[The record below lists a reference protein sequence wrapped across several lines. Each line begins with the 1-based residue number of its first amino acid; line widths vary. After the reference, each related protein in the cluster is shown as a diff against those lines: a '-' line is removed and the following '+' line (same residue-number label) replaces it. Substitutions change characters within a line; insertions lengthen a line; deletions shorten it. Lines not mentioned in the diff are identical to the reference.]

1 MASAEGPR
9 SRRDHLINGE
19 EQVHSLWELR
29 KVNEQDAGSQ
39 GEEKFFI
46 TFPYPYMN
54 GRLHL
59 GHAFSL
65 SKAEFQARF
74 QRMLGKKV
82 LWPFAFHCTGMPIPA
97 CADKLRRELDPAQS
111 VKRVDEVEE
120 EAGPTDVEH
129 FKSKRSKAVAK
140 TGESKSQFSIMQSM
154 GVPDEEIP
162 KFTEPAYWLDY
173 FPPLAIQDL
182 RRFGVATDWR
192 RSFITTNANP
202 FYDAFIRWHFN
213 VLNRMGKI
221 KFGIRPT
228 IISPIEWQPCAD
240 HDRASGEGAGPQ
252 EYTLIKLKV
261 QAVPDSWPVGNRDVC
276 LIAATLRP
284 ETMYGQTNCFVLP
297 EGKYGLFLG
306 FQHPRLST
314 FGDSGVLENRMDEAT
329 ALMES
334 TIVYV
339 CSARCAENMLFQG
352 LIPMSLDGRPY
363 ELKSVSGISLIGL
376 PLSAPNAAYKT
387 VYALPMTT
395 IAMDKGS
402 GVVTSVPSDAP
413 DDYAALMDMKNKPAY
428 FLEHFGVKQEW
439 VQPFNVVEIID
450 VPDFGRQSAVEACAR
465 HKIKSQKD
473 TVALQRAKEEVYKK
487 GFYEGVMLV
496 GSQKGHNVS
505 LAKPIVREEL
515 LLSGDALLYHEPEK
529 RVVSRS
535 GADCV
540 VALCN
545 QWYIEYGEESWR
557 RAVEA
562 HVKGG
567 AFRTFSVRTMH
578 QFEHVLTWL
587 REWACSRHYGLGTYL
602 PWEMDKGNKV
612 LIESL
617 SDSTIYMAYYTI
629 AHLLQNGIVDGAQG
643 GPLGVRVEQLTDEVF
658 DYIFTL
664 TDKPPNS
671 TIPLEAMQRMRSEF
685 CFWYPMD
692 MRTSGKD
699 LIFNHL
705 TMSLYNHA
713 AVWKDN
719 PSMWPRAMYCNGHV
733 MVDAEKMSKSAGN
746 FLTVEQAIKEYGSD
760 ATRLALAD
768 AGDSLDDANFQR
780 ETANVAIMR
789 LFLLEQFIKD
799 MCVAADAVKQP
810 IWKGNRCGTKTGP
823 GEAMKLRIGE
833 TSRLSVDDMFENEI
847 IGLVD
852 KGRTA
857 YADMM
862 FRDALKAVFFDF
874 QTKRDQYKVICGA
887 ADMHRDSVKL
897 YIDAGLLILSPIC
910 PHICERIWTSILGYD
925 GLIVTQR
932 WPTFHRELNRT
943 EVNSEGGERPELR
956 RFDAL
961 LHRQFSGLM
970 TAIEDFR
977 KVKDKAKGGK
987 KAGETGLHASTT
999 AVVYVAKDYKEW
1011 QQTVLK
1017 ILQGITLNDKL
1028 EPPADFMN
1036 IVKDNPEVQKF
1047 DKNTKKLAMSF
1058 ASYQMKEEIPAR
1070 GLTALDLR
1078 LPFDEQSLLSG
1089 QKEFICRS
1097 LELDD
1102 VHVMDAA
1109 GEPHSVDTTA
1119 NRTQALPGKP
1129 SLFLC

>member
-1 MASAEGPR
+1 
-9 SRRDHLINGE
+9 
-19 EQVHSLWELR
+19 
-29 KVNEQDAGSQ
+29 
-39 GEEKFFI
+39 
-46 TFPYPYMN
+46 
-54 GRLHL
+54 
-59 GHAFSL
+59 
-65 SKAEFQARF
+65 
-74 QRMLGKKV
+74 
-82 LWPFAFHCTGMPIPA
+82 
-97 CADKLRRELDPAQS
+97 
-111 VKRVDEVEE
+111 
-120 EAGPTDVEH
+120 
-129 FKSKRSKAVAK
+129 
-140 TGESKSQFSIMQSM
+140 
-154 GVPDEEIP
+154 
-162 KFTEPAYWLDY
+162 
-173 FPPLAIQDL
+173 
-182 RRFGVATDWR
+182 
-192 RSFITTNANP
+192 
-202 FYDAFIRWHFN
+202 
-213 VLNRMGKI
+213 
-221 KFGIRPT
+221 
-228 IISPIEWQPCAD
+228 
-240 HDRASGEGAGPQ
+240 
-252 EYTLIKLKV
+252 
-261 QAVPDSWPVGNRDVC
+261 
-276 LIAATLRP
+276 
-284 ETMYGQTNCFVLP
+284 
-297 EGKYGLFLG
+297 
-306 FQHPRLST
+306 
-314 FGDSGVLENRMDEAT
+314 
-329 ALMES
+329 
-334 TIVYV
+334 
-339 CSARCAENMLFQG
+339 
-352 LIPMSLDGRPY
+352 
-363 ELKSVSGISLIGL
+363 
-376 PLSAPNAAYKT
+376 
-387 VYALPMTT
+387 
-395 IAMDKGS
+395 
-402 GVVTSVPSDAP
+402 
-413 DDYAALMDMKNKPAY
+413 
-428 FLEHFGVKQEW
+428 
-439 VQPFNVVEIID
+439 
-450 VPDFGRQSAVEACAR
+450 
-465 HKIKSQKD
+465 
-473 TVALQRAKEEVYKK
+473 
-487 GFYEGVMLV
+487 
-496 GSQKGHNVS
+496 
-505 LAKPIVREEL
+505 
-515 LLSGDALLYHEPEK
+515 
-529 RVVSRS
+529 
-535 GADCV
+535 
-540 VALCN
+540 
-545 QWYIEYGEESWR
+545 
-557 RAVEA
+557 
-562 HVKGG
+562 
-567 AFRTFSVRTMH
+567 MH